1 MKSLFTVYKSKEW
14 RNLVLRI
21 GSPVLISFYGVYV
34 VTFYFS
40 LFFAFFFVDGVS
52 KFVNTY
58 NKAVQLFLAS

>member
-1 MKSLFTVYKSKEW
+1 MKSLFTVYKNKEW
-14 RNLVLRI
+14 CHLVVRI
-21 GSPVLISFYGVYV
+21 GSPVLISFYGDYV

-40 LFFAFFFVDGVS
+40 LFLHFFFCGVG